1 MAEQV
6 EELPVPK
13 DAVSIT
19 TTLTVNGVECT
30 GRLSSEGLS
39 WSDGVLSRQ
48 EKGVAGGK
56 NNTSNSA

>member
-39 WSDGVLSRQ
+39 WGDGVLACQGRGGA
-48 EKGVAGGK
+48 EGK
-56 NNTSNSA
+56 NITRGSA